1 MKNYYDQQQE
11 LQTAL
16 YRLESL
22 KEKKQLYFNMTQP
35 GTMDYSK
42 DNVQGGVHK
51 DLMTEYVIKIEK
63 IDIEIDEK
71 QKEIELLESYLKKME
86 KCLRSMKGSLEKVFV
101 ARYID
106 GLNVNQVALRC
117 NYSASHIY
125 KILQVIDKILKG
137 NNYEKET

>member
-16 YRLESL
+16 YRLETL
-22 KEKKQLYFNMTQP
+22 KEKRELYFNMTQP

-63 IDIEIDEK
+63 IDIEIEEI
-71 QKEIELLESYLKKME
+71 QREIELLESYLKKME

-106 GLNVNQVALRC
+106 GLNVNQVAVRC

-137 NNYEKET
+137 NNYEKES

>member
-16 YRLESL
+16 YRLETL
-22 KEKKQLYFNMTQP
+22 KEKRQLYFNMTQP

-63 IDIEIDEK
+63 IDEEISALES
-71 QKEIELLESYLKKME
+71 EIELLDKYLKKME
-86 KCLRSMKGSLEKVFV
+86 QCLRTMKDSTERIFV

-106 GLNVNQVALRC
+106 NKSVNEIMPIV
-117 NYSASHIY
+117 NYSKSSIY
-125 KILQVIDKILKG
+125 RELQRIEEIIK
-137 NNYEKET
+137 

>member
-16 YRLESL
+16 YRLDAL
-22 KEKKQLYFNMTQP
+22 KEKREMYFNMTRP

-63 IDIEIDEK
+63 IDNEIEMLESEIDVLNK
-71 QKEIELLESYLKKME
+71 YLKKME
-86 KCLRSMKGSLEKVFV
+86 QCLRSMKGSMEKIFV

-106 GLNVNQVALRC
+106 DKSVNQIMHIV
-117 NYSASHIY
+117 NYSKSSVY
-125 KILQVIDKILKG
+125 RELQRIEEIIK
-137 NNYEKET
+137 

>member
-16 YRLESL
+16 YRLETL
-22 KEKKQLYFNMTQP
+22 KEKRQLYFNMTQP

-51 DLMTEYVIKIEK
+51 DLMTEYVIKVEK
-63 IDIEIDEK
+63 IDEEIRTLES
-71 QKEIELLESYLKKME
+71 EIELLDKYLKKME
-86 KCLRSMKGSLEKVFV
+86 QCLRTMKDSTERIFV

-106 GLNVNQVALRC
+106 NKSVNEIMPIV
-117 NYSASHIY
+117 NYSKSSIY
-125 KILQVIDKILKG
+125 RELQRIEEIIK
-137 NNYEKET
+137 

>member
-16 YRLESL
+16 YRLETL

-63 IDIEIDEK
+63 IDNEIEMLESEIDVLNK
-71 QKEIELLESYLKKME
+71 YLKKME
-86 KCLRSMKGSLEKVFV
+86 QCLRSMKGSMEKIFV

-106 GLNVNQVALRC
+106 DKSVNQIMHIV
-117 NYSASHIY
+117 NYSKSSVY
-125 KILQVIDKILKG
+125 RELQRIEEIIK
-137 NNYEKET
+137 

>member
-16 YRLESL
+16 YRLDTL
-22 KEKKQLYFNMTQP
+22 KEKREMYFNMTQP

-42 DNVQGGVHK
+42 DNVDGGVHK

-63 IDIEIDEK
+63 IDDEIKTLESEIDVLNK
-71 QKEIELLESYLKKME
+71 YLKKME
-86 KCLRSMKGSLEKVFV
+86 QCLRSMKGSLEKIFV

-106 GLNVNQVALRC
+106 NKSVNEIIRIV
-117 NYSASHIY
+117 NYSKSHIY
-125 KILQVIDKILKG
+125 RELQKIENILK
-137 NNYEKET
+137 